1 MLVGYMQMVG
11 APSRTPPP
19 PPPSPPPPTY
29 TLGSGASSIEL
40 YYQATTE
47 LTCARVNLNSTVA
60 PSTLAIS
67 TTNGPSSLAWGM
79 DDYSCVDG
87 LCSVNLCGFSIGSYS
102 LLGNGTMSGVPFL
115 ITGDVTVYHAPPP
128 PSPPP
133 FPPSLPPPPSPP
145 PPVTASPNTASPTTL
160 NPSLP
165 PTLTPSRPTPN
176 PSASPT
182 TATPAASRRPHRRP
196 PPGCLP
202 TTSPTTATPTASL
215 TTSPTTATRLSP
227 DDLTDGR
234 HPAASPTTSPIT
246 ATPSASPNTALS
258 TSATA
263 TPSASPTVLSVIANT
278 QTFSITFTTMSYTD
292 LSANNTLYNLVIQSY
307 STTVSDAAKVPSSQV
322 LVTSVYAGSVIIDT
336 TVHYSEMDMA
346 AGASPDS
353 LSSIL
358 SGGFSSLVEM
368 FASSNILADY
378 ASAGVSATTAV
389 TTSASVPNASE
400 DEALEEVASAPEA
413 STAEAE
419 AETFAAVLEE
429 LASAPEASMAVPEE
443 TSAAAP
449 ATADPSSRVP
459 PDLTSESN
467 SNDTRPT
474 AAKADASDVSLE
486 EAMGSTCNSS
496 WCSWCTDADACLDEN
511 GCAAADAQCYGE
523 CIDVQAPGVGH
534 TCAPCPAGMVGDGVT
549 CGTNLCYDSNGG
561 CDPAVTCRMDA
572 ATGARL
578 CGDCKSGEGPVDS
591 ASVPAGWVCAEV
603 DGCAEEPC
611 WSEGDSFQL
620 CEDVAAPG
628 TGRICGACPTGFAPS
643 LSDGCV
649 DVDECQIA
657 NGGCWVSQEDPS
669 IRTHCRNAPGAHSC
683 TACPEGFIGSGEA
696 GCRARVMCHTN
707 YGNCD
712 PRAASC
718 TDNAITGYA
727 ECGPCP
733 AGYSGTGDTVCVDAD
748 GCVQDPC
755 FPGVECT
762 DKQAPDTG
770 RTCGACPEGYRG
782 DGGSCEKCDLLLSVD
797 DAMGTLVDGAM
808 KRSVVNQLMGA
819 FAGLS
824 ATDCVLT
831 EARTRPQ
838 PPFHTHA
845 HTTGVQY
852 LWDGVTS
859 DGAAVLLEEV
869 TNPRTLTLYL
879 PKSTLVANVAY
890 SMRLTASLRGNPGVS
905 STVATA
911 FTVKRQGLVALIQGG
926 SVRTGEGLPVELD
939 AGASYDPDDEPG
951 EMTFSWA
958 CTRTDS
964 SVTPDEGSRCHDTN
978 GTLLPMRMTSA
989 ALSLMLQGA
998 PQGAN
1003 YTLTCEV
1010 AKAERKAQVTTH
1022 VVILG
1027 GLPPVPLIMPM
1038 YQLKH
1043 PANTKLT
1050 LTSQVQAL
1058 QPESLVLEW
1067 SMAPVGEDTE
1077 VLALADIAATPL
1089 DRLELV
1095 VRRDTL
1101 APGAAYRFSLAAAD
1115 ANGPASAVL
1124 EVHVNSPPHS
1134 GSLLAPSP
1142 LEGVMLETPFLFEGS
1157 GWEDDAEDKPLW
1169 YQLRCAVV
1177 GAAGTE
1183 QTMLSQWQPSPVFS
1197 TSLPVAG
1204 LEAFGHVVT
1213 AYLYV
1218 KDALDA
1224 TAFVSQ
1230 SVVVREVAFQDDEAQ
1245 EAYVDGALAD
1255 AAQGVANG
1263 EDTSIS
1269 VLAVASI
1276 LGDADTARDGAG
1288 NISLARLAQ
1297 REAMMGV
1304 VRAVWEQLAP
1314 TTDTVTRVAQSTAA
1328 AGNNPAELTVE
1339 ARRDILAISET
1350 MVAATLS
1357 GDPGARLT
1365 EAGATAL
1372 VSGLSSVAI
1381 GALGGANQS
1390 AELAAAVDVVRSI
1403 GLSNGQELVPGEEAV
1418 SVATETLS
1426 SVVQCEDLSAGGA
1439 SVVSPTGSQ
1448 VSVPPSA
1455 GKHLGASAERVNIMV
1470 TGCAAD
1476 PHTRERGHGGKT
1488 KQQNV
1493 DASSKL
1499 RQLMAANAASSA
1511 DAAEDAVHE
1520 HPETL
1525 TVSNVTSISFYGSGN
1540 SSELEVRQLEEPILF
1555 TLPIHR
1561 PQSSEAEA
1569 AGSASSAA
1577 APFYGAE
1584 CVYWDEAEEAY
1595 RSEGC
1600 TTLPNPTPPGSLVY
1614 WRTRNVSGLAS
1625 LAEAWAVEGA
1635 EGSNLTAGCRETWG
1649 AVYPDY
1655 LGTDAG
1661 YRKYLGAECKLT
1673 GGGPLGSNV
1682 SCWWEWRSQSF
1693 EGPGCVW
1700 AADTACLCTH
1710 LTDFAAAQQT
1720 EVGST
1725 EPPDRVSTYS
1735 MDEMG
1740 RLSLEEVSQS
1750 VVLLVVLA
1758 IFMLGAPSLYLISNF
1773 FHNRERL
1780 LLLLQMVDSSGG
1792 GGTFQDM
1799 NGMWTWSIV
1808 NKKSGNAI
1816 DRLKSG
1822 KGLGSVFS
1830 EMAQQQKKLM
1840 DDERMGIQ
1848 KRATH
1853 AASKWRKKG
1862 KSRMN
1867 TSGNSMSP
1875 DVEGPQEPQEGRA
1888 SGSGGSVLQQRLRAA
1903 YKRNVL
1909 INLLS
1914 TAADLSLRPD
1924 EGRKEQERNSPS
1936 PAKTS
1941 KVLNVDSGK
1950 ATVKI
1955 HAPTQKVNG
1964 WGDQSS
1970 VKSSNRAMSRPEVM
1984 SLNAPF
1990 EPGEGAIEPRGEEE
2004 VPQKQ
2009 LASKG
2014 DEDLRR
2020 NADVPPFGYDPNMV
2034 LVKETI
2040 TTTTT
2045 TTTRE
2050 IWQPESAPGAGPVA
2064 ESYEPLNQE
2073 SPPATPAAAESG
2085 QRGSAWTGAWW
2096 RKSTAKKAS
2105 EEMMSMLVDPVSLH
2119 KVEKARAKK
2128 PVGLTARA
2136 LFNAMQ
2142 INIFR
2147 LQLCIPLNYLEEQSK
2162 LQLTDKRRHKR
2173 NLNLS
2178 AQAKVD
2184 IGEELSAAADA
2195 PLLRTKSGSSGPV
2208 TEAFQDGDGGIQ
2220 AAVGAEEGQEETTVY
2235 AEQQRLLRSQ
2245 AAPGIGGGAQAEQP
2259 ASRATSPQE
2268 ETLPLCVTAPI
2279 SDPAPQDSVANR
2291 RPSTKARSSWLML
2304 RTKTE
2309 LPVER
2314 MIGTA
2319 MVQAFL
2325 GIKAIMSKWDLA
2337 NQARMASN
2345 APWQMPNNR
2354 PFTWWVSAFKV
2365 LIGSTSRNGWYQRSA
2380 LWNAVFLQRID
2391 GSFEMTSH
2399 LASMLRAGEPMQD
2412 LVDNPIASHDVLVL
2426 QVSMPAKLRDLFKEH
2441 LEQSDLEA
2449 EDARILTEECWATI
2463 LIMQWLETVPFSWTE
2478 NPNDPPKEQV
2488 TLRGRSEMF
2497 LHSVAMQYPQF
2508 NAMLPELKEIAAQY
2522 VEVWTEDHNERIKYV
2537 YSVKG
2542 PHTLER
2548 QKSLASLANM
2558 SLAEKRT
2565 YLMQQF
2571 RRSSNTAA
2579 RYIKWLMKSHPLG
2592 AIYLVNATEPFSR
2605 SERILIQA
2613 NTFILMLVFTVW
2625 FYYSKAVNC
2634 CKDFRVF
2641 TDCPN
2646 PFEVNEPCFGY
2657 DFCAALRQAG
2667 TEEMLP
2673 EEVFPSNFLCTAFPQ
2688 GSFAGTP
2695 SPPAALNCQSPPHS
2709 TRQLL

>member
-1 MLVGYMQMVG
+1 
-11 APSRTPPP
+11 
-19 PPPSPPPPTY
+19 
-29 TLGSGASSIEL
+29 
-40 YYQATTE
+40 
-47 LTCARVNLNSTVA
+47 
-60 PSTLAIS
+60 
-67 TTNGPSSLAWGM
+67 
-79 DDYSCVDG
+79 
-87 LCSVNLCGFSIGSYS
+87 
-102 LLGNGTMSGVPFL
+102 
-115 ITGDVTVYHAPPP
+115 
-128 PSPPP
+128 
-133 FPPSLPPPPSPP
+133 
-145 PPVTASPNTASPTTL
+145 
-160 NPSLP
+160 
-165 PTLTPSRPTPN
+165 
-176 PSASPT
+176 
-182 TATPAASRRPHRRP
+182 
-196 PPGCLP
+196 
-202 TTSPTTATPTASL
+202 
-215 TTSPTTATRLSP
+215 
-227 DDLTDGR
+227 
-234 HPAASPTTSPIT
+234 
-246 ATPSASPNTALS
+246 
-258 TSATA
+258 
-263 TPSASPTVLSVIANT
+263 
-278 QTFSITFTTMSYTD
+278 
-292 LSANNTLYNLVIQSY
+292 
-307 STTVSDAAKVPSSQV
+307 
-322 LVTSVYAGSVIIDT
+322 
-336 TVHYSEMDMA
+336 MA

-683 TACPEGFIGSGEA
+683 TACPE
-696 GCRARVMCHTN
+696 
-707 YGNCD
+707 
-712 PRAASC
+712 
-718 TDNAITGYA
+718 
-727 ECGPCP
+727 
-733 AGYSGTGDTVCVDAD
+733 
-748 GCVQDPC
+748 
-755 FPGVECT
+755 
-762 DKQAPDTG
+762 
-770 RTCGACPEGYRG
+770 
-782 DGGSCEKCDLLLSVD
+782 
-797 DAMGTLVDGAM
+797 
-808 KRSVVNQLMGA
+808 
-819 FAGLS
+819 
-824 ATDCVLT
+824 
-831 EARTRPQ
+831 
-838 PPFHTHA
+838 
-845 HTTGVQY
+845 
-852 LWDGVTS
+852 
-859 DGAAVLLEEV
+859 
-869 TNPRTLTLYL
+869 
-879 PKSTLVANVAY
+879 
-890 SMRLTASLRGNPGVS
+890 
-905 STVATA
+905 
-911 FTVKRQGLVALIQGG
+911 
-926 SVRTGEGLPVELD
+926 
-939 AGASYDPDDEPG
+939 
-951 EMTFSWA
+951 
-958 CTRTDS
+958 
-964 SVTPDEGSRCHDTN
+964 
-978 GTLLPMRMTSA
+978 
-989 ALSLMLQGA
+989 
-998 PQGAN
+998 
-1003 YTLTCEV
+1003 
-1010 AKAERKAQVTTH
+1010 
-1022 VVILG
+1022 
-1027 GLPPVPLIMPM
+1027 
-1038 YQLKH
+1038 
-1043 PANTKLT
+1043 
-1050 LTSQVQAL
+1050 
-1058 QPESLVLEW
+1058 
-1067 SMAPVGEDTE
+1067 
-1077 VLALADIAATPL
+1077 
-1089 DRLELV
+1089 
-1095 VRRDTL
+1095 
-1101 APGAAYRFSLAAAD
+1101 
-1115 ANGPASAVL
+1115 
-1124 EVHVNSPPHS
+1124 
-1134 GSLLAPSP
+1134 
-1142 LEGVMLETPFLFEGS
+1142 
-1157 GWEDDAEDKPLW
+1157 
-1169 YQLRCAVV
+1169 
-1177 GAAGTE
+1177 
-1183 QTMLSQWQPSPVFS
+1183 
-1197 TSLPVAG
+1197 
-1204 LEAFGHVVT
+1204 
-1213 AYLYV
+1213 
-1218 KDALDA
+1218 
-1224 TAFVSQ
+1224 
-1230 SVVVREVAFQDDEAQ
+1230 
-1245 EAYVDGALAD
+1245 
-1255 AAQGVANG
+1255 
-1263 EDTSIS
+1263 
-1269 VLAVASI
+1269 
-1276 LGDADTARDGAG
+1276 
-1288 NISLARLAQ
+1288 
-1297 REAMMGV
+1297 
-1304 VRAVWEQLAP
+1304 
-1314 TTDTVTRVAQSTAA
+1314 
-1328 AGNNPAELTVE
+1328 
-1339 ARRDILAISET
+1339 
-1350 MVAATLS
+1350 
-1357 GDPGARLT
+1357 
-1365 EAGATAL
+1365 
-1372 VSGLSSVAI
+1372 
-1381 GALGGANQS
+1381 
-1390 AELAAAVDVVRSI
+1390 
-1403 GLSNGQELVPGEEAV
+1403 
-1418 SVATETLS
+1418 
-1426 SVVQCEDLSAGGA
+1426 
-1439 SVVSPTGSQ
+1439 
-1448 VSVPPSA
+1448 
-1455 GKHLGASAERVNIMV
+1455 
-1470 TGCAAD
+1470 
-1476 PHTRERGHGGKT
+1476 
-1488 KQQNV
+1488 
-1493 DASSKL
+1493 
-1499 RQLMAANAASSA
+1499 
-1511 DAAEDAVHE
+1511 
-1520 HPETL
+1520 
-1525 TVSNVTSISFYGSGN
+1525 
-1540 SSELEVRQLEEPILF
+1540 
-1555 TLPIHR
+1555 
-1561 PQSSEAEA
+1561 
-1569 AGSASSAA
+1569 
-1577 APFYGAE
+1577 
-1584 CVYWDEAEEAY
+1584 
-1595 RSEGC
+1595 
-1600 TTLPNPTPPGSLVY
+1600 
-1614 WRTRNVSGLAS
+1614 
-1625 LAEAWAVEGA
+1625 
-1635 EGSNLTAGCRETWG
+1635 
-1649 AVYPDY
+1649 
-1655 LGTDAG
+1655 
-1661 YRKYLGAECKLT
+1661 
-1673 GGGPLGSNV
+1673 
-1682 SCWWEWRSQSF
+1682 
-1693 EGPGCVW
+1693 
-1700 AADTACLCTH
+1700 
-1710 LTDFAAAQQT
+1710 
-1720 EVGST
+1720 
-1725 EPPDRVSTYS
+1725 
-1735 MDEMG
+1735 
-1740 RLSLEEVSQS
+1740 
-1750 VVLLVVLA
+1750 
-1758 IFMLGAPSLYLISNF
+1758 
-1773 FHNRERL
+1773 
-1780 LLLLQMVDSSGG
+1780 
-1792 GGTFQDM
+1792 DM

-2354 PFTWWVSAFKV
+2354 PFTWYRLLSPKSCPAVDRYLPENV
-2365 LIGSTSRNGWYQRSA
+2365 LDTYHHVGISRTES
-2380 LWNAVFLQRID
+2380 FLLNV
-2391 GSFEMTSH
+2391 E
-2399 LASMLRAGEPMQD
+2399 
-2412 LVDNPIASHDVLVL
+2412 
-2426 QVSMPAKLRDLFKEH
+2426 
-2441 LEQSDLEA
+2441 EQMEG
-2449 EDARILTEECWATI
+2449 
-2463 LIMQWLETVPFSWTE
+2463 
-2478 NPNDPPKEQV
+2478 
-2488 TLRGRSEMF
+2488 TLRR
-2497 LHSVAMQYPQF
+2497 
-2508 NAMLPELKEIAAQY
+2508 
-2522 VEVWTEDHNERIKYV
+2522 EDHNERIKYV

-2688 GSFAGTP
+2688 GSFA
-2695 SPPAALNCQSPPHS
+2695 
-2709 TRQLL
+2709 